1 MSLSLD
7 PYPLAFEVLNGG
19 HISSFGKLPFNVCS
33 VIND

>member
-7 PYPLAFEVLNGG
+7 PCPFAFEFLNRG

-33 VIND
+33 VING